1 LKGSVEVMM
10 KKNSQSS
17 KTKNDPRILI
27 FLLPLVL
34 GILIASLVP
43 RPVIGSIHIRD
54 EIDTKM
60 SIRVMKEIEYARSHP
75 EIKAVVLIL
84 DSPGGT
90 INDTELIY
98 LELMKLRETK
108 PVVAMVEGLSAS
120 GSFYLAMGTDYII
133 SNPSARIG
141 NVGVIGT
148 LPSSPIVLEETISTG
163 PYKLFG
169 NQREGYTRYI
179 ELIKESF
186 YQVVKLGREN
196 KLKLSKEE
204 VLRGELYP
212 ASEAAKAGLID
223 EVGPQSSAVAKAA
236 QLAHIAHYRII
247 NISEALAG
255 ETSDEKSSFFIL
267 DENGASTGYPREP
280 GVYLLYIPD
289 YGSEIP

>member
-1 LKGSVEVMM
+1 M
-10 KKNSQSS
+10 KKINQTD
-17 KTKNDPRILI
+17 KTKNEMGLLI
-27 FLLPLVL
+27 FIIPFII
-34 GILIASLVP
+34 GIIIACLIP
-43 RPVIGSIHIRD
+43 RPVIGIIQIRD

-60 SIRVMKEIEYARSHP
+60 SIRVIKEIDYARSHP

-98 LELMKLRETK
+98 LELLKLRETK
-108 PVVAMVEGLSAS
+108 PVITMVEGLSAS
-120 GSFYLAMGTDYII
+120 GSFYLSMGTDYIF

-148 LPSSPIVLEETISTG
+148 LPSSPMVLEETISTG

-169 NQREGYTRYI
+169 NQREGYTRFI

-186 YQVVKLGREN
+186 YQVVEFGRGDR
-196 KLKLSKEE
+196 LKLSKEE
-204 VLRGELYP
+204 ILRGELYP

-223 EVGPQSSAVAKAA
+223 EVGPQSSAVDKAA
-236 QLAHIAHYRII
+236 QMAHIAHYKTL
-247 NISEALAG
+247 NLTEAVASEKAAK
-255 ETSDEKSSFFIL
+255 EESSFFLL
-267 DENGASTGYPREP
+267 DENGVSTGYPKES
-280 GVYLLYIPD
+280 GIYLLYIPD

>member
-1 LKGSVEVMM
+1 M
-10 KKNSQSS
+10 KKETKARES
-17 KTKNDPRILI
+17 KNDLKILL
-27 FLLPLVL
+27 FLIPLFI
-34 GILIASLVP
+34 GIISAWLVP
-43 RPVIGSIHIRD
+43 QPVIGVIQIRD

-60 SIRVMKEIEYARSHP
+60 SLRVLNEIDYARSHP
-75 EIKAVVLIL
+75 EIKAVVLLI

-98 LELMKLRETK
+98 MELLKLRETK
-108 PVVAMVEGLSAS
+108 PVIAMVEGLSAS
-120 GSFYLAMGTDYII
+120 GSFYLSVGTDYII

-148 LPSSPIVLEETISTG
+148 LPSVPMVLEETISTG

-186 YQVVKLGREN
+186 YQVVQIGRGDN
-196 KLKLSKEE
+196 LKLSKEE

-212 ASEAAKAGLID
+212 ASEAVKDGLID
-223 EVGPQSSAVAKAA
+223 EVAPQSRAFEKAA
-236 QLAHIAHYRII
+236 QLAHIAHYAMLDLTKAVA
-247 NISEALAG
+247 SE
-255 ETSDEKSSFFIL
+255 EKEEASSFFIL
-267 DENGASTGYPREP
+267 DENGVSTGYPRES

-289 YGSEIP
+289 YGSEIQ